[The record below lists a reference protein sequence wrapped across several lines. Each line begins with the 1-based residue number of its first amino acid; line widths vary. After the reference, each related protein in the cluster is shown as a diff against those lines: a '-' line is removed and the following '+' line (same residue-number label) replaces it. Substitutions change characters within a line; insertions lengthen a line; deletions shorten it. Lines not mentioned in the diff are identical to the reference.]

1 MLNFQ
6 QHIYIFNVYQTFT
19 KKNQFNL
26 RVHTE
31 FAVCFSRLAFIRIC
45 ITYSGKVIQNVKVQ
59 PLGSCL
65 KFCTSML
72 LAQFCLDNKYKKC
85 KAVKFLIL
93 IVSNKLSLKICFGV
107 KLFENLIV
115 THFYNFKKLVGIEA
129 LKVKISLIT
138 RDSVHPLVH
147 GILWLC
153 VWLTGVVVV
162 AEVHAKT
169 WLPWLLLLLEW

>member
-1 MLNFQ
+1 
-6 QHIYIFNVYQTFT
+6 
-19 KKNQFNL
+19 
-26 RVHTE
+26 
-31 FAVCFSRLAFIRIC
+31 
-45 ITYSGKVIQNVKVQ
+45 
-59 PLGSCL
+59 
-65 KFCTSML
+65 ML
-72 LAQFCLDNKYKKC
+72 LVQFCLDNKYKKC
-85 KAVKFLIL
+85 KAFKFLIL

-138 RDSVHPLVH
+138 WDSVHPLVY

-169 WLPWLLLLLEW
+169 WLPWLLLPLEWWPRLTTTPLSWRIPMCGALRKQLTTQPSASRGNTNSLTLLVLASHLAN

>member
-1 MLNFQ
+1 MFIKPLQ
-6 QHIYIFNVYQTFT
+6 

-26 RVHTE
+26 RVHAE
-31 FAVCFSRLAFIRIC
+31 FAVCFSKLAFIRIC
-45 ITYSGKVIQNVKVQ
+45 ITYSVKVIQNVMVQ

-72 LAQFCLDNKYKKC
+72 LAQFCLDNKYKKF
-85 KAVKFLIL
+85 KAFKFLIL
-93 IVSNKLSLKICFGV
+93 IVSNKLSLKFCFGV

-138 RDSVHPLVH
+138 
-147 GILWLC
+147 
-153 VWLTGVVVV
+153 
-162 AEVHAKT
+162 
-169 WLPWLLLLLEW
+169 